1 MQKLIIFDLDGVL
14 VESKNLHYT
23 VLNNALK
30 QIDGKYVIGYQE
42 HLGLYDGLSTT
53 QKLKLLTEKKNLP
66 TELYN
71 KIWDLKQGATFEAIK
86 NYPPDKY
93 LIKLFSDL
101 SKLDFKIA
109 IASNS
114 IRKTTK
120 LFLCALGIMP
130 YIDYY
135 VSNEDVR
142 YPKPYPEMY
151 WKCMTALKCLPKD
164 TVIIEDSHI
173 GREGALQ
180 SGAILYPV
188 KDTNCIRN
196 NKFQED
202 VKLFFTTENKIPW
215 RDKKMNV
222 LIPMAGL
229 GSRFAKAGYV
239 FPKPLIEVNGKPMIQ
254 LVIENLNIEAN
265 YVFIVLQKEYE
276 KYNLQ
281 QLLNLIVPN
290 CTIVTVDTITEGAAC
305 TTLLAKEYINNDSP
319 LLIANADQYIV
330 WDSNKYMYA
339 FNADNIDGGI
349 LTFKSI
355 HPKWSFV
362 EIDSN
367 NFVLRVAEK
376 NPISNNATVGI
387 YYWKHGLD
395 YIKYAEQMINKNIR
409 VNNEFYICP
418 VFNEAIEDGKVIVA
432 KEVEQMWGLGTPEDL
447 QTFLDRK

>member
-30 QIDGKYVIGYQE
+30 QINGKYVIGYQE

-229 GSRFAKAGYV
+229 GSRFAKAATRDIQAVSGDVSYTGIGFKPGMIIAIATLPQAVGGYC
-239 FPKPLIEVNGKPMIQ
+239 IG
-254 LVIENLNIEAN
+254 
-265 YVFIVLQKEYE
+265 
-276 KYNLQ
+276 
-281 QLLNLIVPN
+281 LLTPGVYG
-290 CTIVTVDTITEGAAC
+290 C
-305 TTLLAKEYINNDSP
+305 
-319 LLIANADQYIV
+319 QYMQ
-330 WDSNKYMYA
+330 SA
-339 FNADNIDGGI
+339 G
-349 LTFKSI
+349 
-355 HPKWSFV
+355 
-362 EIDSN
+362 
-367 NFVLRVAEK
+367 
-376 NPISNNATVGI
+376 GI
-387 YYWKHGLD
+387 YYSTTVVISIEQTTGSKFQQAAVKSLD
-395 YIKYAEQMINKNIR
+395 A
-409 VNNEFYICP
+409 
-418 VFNEAIEDGKVIVA
+418 DGFTLEWTKT
-432 KEVEQMWGLGTPEDL
+432 GTTDPGTIYL
-447 QTFLDRK
+447 TFACFR